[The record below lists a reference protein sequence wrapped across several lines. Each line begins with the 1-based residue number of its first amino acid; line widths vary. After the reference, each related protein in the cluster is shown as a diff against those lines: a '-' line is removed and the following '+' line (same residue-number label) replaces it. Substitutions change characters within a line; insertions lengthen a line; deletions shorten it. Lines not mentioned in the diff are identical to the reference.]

1 MDRFKEFFEQ
11 VSTVF
16 LNLTKRQKIVVL
28 SSIVAVIAFIV
39 LLILLMRG
47 SGSTQSEFS
56 GYSVLFRNIDPSV
69 SAQVIAQLEADGV
82 NYKLADEGTILVPT
96 KDVYKERI
104 AVASITNIQ
113 GNNGRVGFE
122 LFDNKEFGAT
132 EDEQRVKFQRAI
144 QGELS
149 KTIESLEPIERA
161 VVYIAF
167 PKESVFTERQTPP
180 TASVVVKLKTNTSLD
195 LGQIDGIKRIV
206 AGSIANLKVENVK
219 IVTQDGIAIGED
231 TIALKNEQEAAKI
244 AAQVRYKHE
253 FESRYENKIIDMIAS
268 FTGSKEKVTAKVTME
283 FDFSQTDSEREIF
296 DPNSVIRS
304 EQNIEE
310 HKIGRDKPDIG
321 GVPGAVSNIGP
332 VQGIEDNKPAEQ
344 YDKTVSNTNY
354 EISKQIIKTKPQFAT
369 IRRITAAVAV
379 DGRYD
384 YVRDENGDATGV
396 VKYFPLDEAEMNS
409 ITNLVKQAVGYDPNR
424 GDEVTVSN
432 IEFRPNSIAVPLT
445 KFEAFMESYV
455 NPVLP
460 AAKYVFA
467 FIVLFVLYK
476 KVIVPFMDKMLK
488 DLTPDD
494 ESLLQD
500 SMNVDDEAEDTLE
513 RFKAAKKRAEDELG
527 ISKDFNEEDLKYD
540 VLLEKMKAIV
550 SEKSEEVASLLQG
563 MIKND
568 SAFASSKEL

>member
-11 VSTVF
+11 VSAVF

-47 SGSTQSEFS
+47 SGSTQNEFA

-69 SAQVIAQLEADGV
+69 SAQVITQLEADGV

-113 GNNGRVGFE
+113 GNNGKVGFE

-180 TASVVVKLKTNTSLD
+180 TASVVVKLKANTSLD

-206 AGSIANLKVENVK
+206 AGSVANLKVENVK

-231 TIALKNEQEAAKI
+231 TIALQNEQEAAKI

-310 HKIGRDKPDIG
+310 HKVGRDKPDIG

-344 YDKTVSNTNY
+344 YDKTVANTNY

-384 YVRDENGDATGV
+384 YVRDENGDATGT

-476 KVIVPFMDKMLK
+476 KVIVPFMEKMLK

-494 ESLLQD
+494 DSLLQD

-513 RFKAAKKRAEDELG
+513 RFKAARKRAEDELG
-527 ISKDFNEEDLKYD
+527 ISQDFNEEDLKYD

-550 SEKSEEVASLLQG
+550 SEKSEEVANLLQG
-563 MIKND
+563 MVKND

>member
-11 VSTVF
+11 VSAVF

-47 SGSTQSEFS
+47 SGSTQNEFA

-113 GNNGRVGFE
+113 GNNGKVGFE

-180 TASVVVKLKTNTSLD
+180 TASVVVKLKANTSLD

-206 AGSIANLKVENVK
+206 AGSVANLKVENVK

-310 HKIGRDKPDIG
+310 HKVGRDKPDIG

-344 YDKTVSNTNY
+344 YDKTVANTNY

-384 YVRDENGDATGV
+384 YVRDENGDATGT

-476 KVIVPFMDKMLK
+476 KVIMPFMEKMLK

-494 ESLLQD
+494 DSLLQD

-513 RFKAAKKRAEDELG
+513 RFKAARKRAEDELG
-527 ISKDFNEEDLKYD
+527 ISQDFNEEDLKYD

-550 SEKSEEVASLLQG
+550 SEKSEEVANLLQG
-563 MIKND
+563 MVKND

>member
-11 VSTVF
+11 VSAVF

-47 SGSTQSEFS
+47 SGSTQNEFA

-69 SAQVIAQLEADGV
+69 SAQVITQLEADGV

-180 TASVVVKLKTNTSLD
+180 TASVVVKLKANTSLD

-206 AGSIANLKVENVK
+206 AGSVANLKVENVK

-231 TIALKNEQEAAKI
+231 TVALKNEQEAAKI

-310 HKIGRDKPDIG
+310 HKVGSDKPDIG

-344 YDKTVSNTNY
+344 YDKTVANTNY

-476 KVIVPFMDKMLK
+476 KVIMPFMEKMLK

-494 ESLLQD
+494 DSLLQD

-513 RFKAAKKRAEDELG
+513 RFKAARKRAEDELG
-527 ISKDFNEEDLKYD
+527 ISQDFNEEDLKYD

-550 SEKSEEVASLLQG
+550 SEKSEEVANLLQG
-563 MIKND
+563 MVKND

>member
-11 VSTVF
+11 VSAVF

-47 SGSTQSEFS
+47 SGSTQNEFA

-69 SAQVIAQLEADGV
+69 SAQVITQLEADGV

-113 GNNGRVGFE
+113 GNNGKVGFE

-180 TASVVVKLKTNTSLD
+180 TASVVVKLKANTSLD

-206 AGSIANLKVENVK
+206 AGSVANLKVENVK

-310 HKIGRDKPDIG
+310 HKVGRDKPDIG

-384 YVRDENGDATGV
+384 YVRDENGDATGT

-476 KVIVPFMDKMLK
+476 KVIMPFMEKMLK

-513 RFKAAKKRAEDELG
+513 RFKAARKRAEDELG
-527 ISKDFNEEDLKYD
+527 ISQDFNEEDLKYD

>member
-11 VSTVF
+11 VSAVF

-47 SGSTQSEFS
+47 SGSTQNEFA

-69 SAQVIAQLEADGV
+69 SAQVITQLEADGV

-113 GNNGRVGFE
+113 GNNGKVGFE

-310 HKIGRDKPDIG
+310 HKVGRDKPDVG

-445 KFEAFMESYV
+445 KFEAFMETYV

-476 KVIVPFMDKMLK
+476 KVIMPFMEKMLK

-513 RFKAAKKRAEDELG
+513 RFKAARKRAEDELG
-527 ISKDFNEEDLKYD
+527 ISQDFNEEDLKYD

-550 SEKSEEVASLLQG
+550 SEKSEEVANLLQG
-563 MIKND
+563 MVKND

>member
-11 VSTVF
+11 VSAVF

-47 SGSTQSEFS
+47 SGSTQNEFA

-69 SAQVIAQLEADGV
+69 SAQVITQLEADGV

-113 GNNGRVGFE
+113 GNNGKVGFE

-180 TASVVVKLKTNTSLD
+180 TASVVVKLKANTSLD

-206 AGSIANLKVENVK
+206 AGSVANLKVENVK

-231 TIALKNEQEAAKI
+231 TVALQNEQEAAKI

-310 HKIGRDKPDIG
+310 HKVGRDKPDIG

-384 YVRDENGDATGV
+384 YVRDENGDATGT

-476 KVIVPFMDKMLK
+476 KVIMPFMEKMLK

-494 ESLLQD
+494 DSLLQD

-513 RFKAAKKRAEDELG
+513 RFKAARKRAEDELG
-527 ISKDFNEEDLKYD
+527 ISQDFNEEDLKYD

-550 SEKSEEVASLLQG
+550 SEKSEEVANLLQG
-563 MIKND
+563 MVKND

>member
-11 VSTVF
+11 VSAVF

-47 SGSTQSEFS
+47 SGSTQNEFA

-69 SAQVIAQLEADGV
+69 SAQVITQLEADGV

-113 GNNGRVGFE
+113 GNNGKVGFE

-180 TASVVVKLKTNTSLD
+180 TASVVVKLKANTSLD

-206 AGSIANLKVENVK
+206 AGSVANLKVENVK

-231 TIALKNEQEAAKI
+231 TVALKNEQEAAKI

-310 HKIGRDKPDIG
+310 HKVGRDKPDIG

-344 YDKTVSNTNY
+344 YDKTVANTNY

-396 VKYFPLDEAEMNS
+396 VKYFPLDETEMNS

-476 KVIVPFMDKMLK
+476 KVIMPFMEKMLK

-494 ESLLQD
+494 DSLLQD

-513 RFKAAKKRAEDELG
+513 RFKAARKRAEDELG
-527 ISKDFNEEDLKYD
+527 ISQDFNEEDLKYD

-550 SEKSEEVASLLQG
+550 SEKSEEVANLLQG
-563 MIKND
+563 MVKND

>member
-47 SGSTQSEFS
+47 SGSTQNEFA

-69 SAQVIAQLEADGV
+69 SAQVITQLEADGV

-113 GNNGRVGFE
+113 GNNGKVGFE

-206 AGSIANLKVENVK
+206 AGSVANLKVENVK

-384 YVRDENGDATGV
+384 YVRDENGDATGT

-476 KVIVPFMDKMLK
+476 KVIMPFMEKMLK

-494 ESLLQD
+494 DSLLQD

>member
-11 VSTVF
+11 VSAVF

-47 SGSTQSEFS
+47 SGSTQNEFA

-206 AGSIANLKVENVK
+206 AGSVANLKVENVK

-310 HKIGRDKPDIG
+310 HKVGRDKPDIG

-344 YDKTVSNTNY
+344 YDKTVANTNY

-476 KVIVPFMDKMLK
+476 KVIMPFMEKMLK

-494 ESLLQD
+494 DSLLQD

-513 RFKAAKKRAEDELG
+513 RFKAARKRAEDELG
-527 ISKDFNEEDLKYD
+527 ISQDFNEEDLKYD

-550 SEKSEEVASLLQG
+550 SEKSEEVANLLQG
-563 MIKND
+563 MVKND

>member
-47 SGSTQSEFS
+47 SGSTQNEFA

-180 TASVVVKLKTNTSLD
+180 TASVVVKLKANTSLD

-206 AGSIANLKVENVK
+206 AGSVANLKVENVK

-310 HKIGRDKPDIG
+310 HKVGRDKPDIG

-344 YDKTVSNTNY
+344 YDKTVANTNY

-384 YVRDENGDATGV
+384 YVRDENGDATGT

-513 RFKAAKKRAEDELG
+513 RFKAARKRAEDELG
-527 ISKDFNEEDLKYD
+527 ISQDFNEEDLKYD

-550 SEKSEEVASLLQG
+550 SEKSEEVANLLQG
-563 MIKND
+563 MVKND

>member
-11 VSTVF
+11 VSAVF

-180 TASVVVKLKTNTSLD
+180 TASVVVKLKANTSLD

-206 AGSIANLKVENVK
+206 AGSVANLKVENVK

-231 TIALKNEQEAAKI
+231 TVALQNEQEAAKI

-310 HKIGRDKPDIG
+310 HKVGRDKPDIG

-344 YDKTVSNTNY
+344 YDKTVANTNY

-476 KVIVPFMDKMLK
+476 KVIMPFMEKMLK

-494 ESLLQD
+494 DSLLQD

-513 RFKAAKKRAEDELG
+513 RFKAARKRAEDELG
-527 ISKDFNEEDLKYD
+527 ISQDFNEEDLKYD

-550 SEKSEEVASLLQG
+550 SEKSEEVANLL
-563 MIKND
+563 
-568 SAFASSKEL
+568 

>member
-11 VSTVF
+11 VSAVF

-47 SGSTQSEFS
+47 SGSTQNEFA

-69 SAQVIAQLEADGV
+69 SAQVITQLEADGV

-96 KDVYKERI
+96 KDVYRERI

-113 GNNGRVGFE
+113 GNNGKVGFE

-180 TASVVVKLKTNTSLD
+180 TASVVVKLKANTSLD

-206 AGSIANLKVENVK
+206 AGSVANLKVENVK

-231 TIALKNEQEAAKI
+231 TIALQNEQEAAKI

-310 HKIGRDKPDIG
+310 HKVGRDKPDIG

-344 YDKTVSNTNY
+344 YDKTVANTNY

-476 KVIVPFMDKMLK
+476 KVIMPFMEKMLK

-494 ESLLQD
+494 DSLLQD

-513 RFKAAKKRAEDELG
+513 RFKAARKRAEDELG

-550 SEKSEEVASLLQG
+550 SEKSEEVANLLQG
-563 MIKND
+563 MVKND

>member
-11 VSTVF
+11 VSAVF

-47 SGSTQSEFS
+47 SGSTQNEFA

-69 SAQVIAQLEADGV
+69 SAQVITQLEADGV

-180 TASVVVKLKTNTSLD
+180 TASVVVKLKANTSLD

-206 AGSIANLKVENVK
+206 AGSVANLKVENVK

-231 TIALKNEQEAAKI
+231 TIALQNEQEAAKI

-310 HKIGRDKPDIG
+310 HKVGRDKPDIG

-344 YDKTVSNTNY
+344 YDKTVANTNY

-476 KVIVPFMDKMLK
+476 KVIMPFMEKMLK

-494 ESLLQD
+494 DSLLQD

-550 SEKSEEVASLLQG
+550 SEKSEEVANLLQG
-563 MIKND
+563 MVKND

>member
-11 VSTVF
+11 VSAVF

-113 GNNGRVGFE
+113 GNNGKVGFE

-180 TASVVVKLKTNTSLD
+180 TASVVVKLKANTSLD

-206 AGSIANLKVENVK
+206 AGSVANLKVENVK

-344 YDKTVSNTNY
+344 YDKTVANTNY

-384 YVRDENGDATGV
+384 YVRDENGDATGT

-476 KVIVPFMDKMLK
+476 KVIMPFMEKMLK

-494 ESLLQD
+494 DSLLQD

-550 SEKSEEVASLLQG
+550 SEKSEEVANLLQG
-563 MIKND
+563 MVKND

>member
-11 VSTVF
+11 VSAVF

-47 SGSTQSEFS
+47 SGSTQNEFS

-113 GNNGRVGFE
+113 GNNGKVGFE

-180 TASVVVKLKTNTSLD
+180 TASVVVKLKANTSLD

-206 AGSIANLKVENVK
+206 AGSVANLKVENVK

-310 HKIGRDKPDIG
+310 HKVGRDKPDIG

-476 KVIVPFMDKMLK
+476 KVIMPFMEKMLK

-494 ESLLQD
+494 DSLLQD

-513 RFKAAKKRAEDELG
+513 RFKAARKRAEDELG
-527 ISKDFNEEDLKYD
+527 ISQDFNEEDLKYD

>member
-11 VSTVF
+11 VSAVF

-47 SGSTQSEFS
+47 SGSTQNEFA

-69 SAQVIAQLEADGV
+69 SAQVITQLEADGV

-113 GNNGRVGFE
+113 GNNGKVGFE

-231 TIALKNEQEAAKI
+231 TVALKNEQEAAKI

-344 YDKTVSNTNY
+344 YDKTVANTNY

-476 KVIVPFMDKMLK
+476 KVIMPFMEKMLK

-494 ESLLQD
+494 DSLLQD

-513 RFKAAKKRAEDELG
+513 RFKAARKRAEDELG
-527 ISKDFNEEDLKYD
+527 ISQDFNEEDLKYD

-550 SEKSEEVASLLQG
+550 SEKSEEVANLLQG
-563 MIKND
+563 MVKND

>member
-11 VSTVF
+11 VSAVF

-47 SGSTQSEFS
+47 SGSTQNEFA

-69 SAQVIAQLEADGV
+69 SAQVITQLEADGV

-113 GNNGRVGFE
+113 GNNGKVGFE

-384 YVRDENGDATGV
+384 YVRDENGDATGT

-476 KVIVPFMDKMLK
+476 KVIMPFMEKMLK

-494 ESLLQD
+494 DSLLQD

-513 RFKAAKKRAEDELG
+513 RFKAARKRAEDELG
-527 ISKDFNEEDLKYD
+527 ISQDFNEEDLKYD

-550 SEKSEEVASLLQG
+550 SEKSEEVANLLQG
-563 MIKND
+563 MVKND

>member
-47 SGSTQSEFS
+47 SGSTQNEFA

-69 SAQVIAQLEADGV
+69 SAQVITQLEADGV

-206 AGSIANLKVENVK
+206 AGSVANLKVENVK

-231 TIALKNEQEAAKI
+231 TIALQNEQEAAKI

-310 HKIGRDKPDIG
+310 HKVGRDKPDIG

-344 YDKTVSNTNY
+344 YDKTVANTNY

-384 YVRDENGDATGV
+384 YVRDENGEVTGT

-476 KVIVPFMDKMLK
+476 KVIMPFMEKMLK

-494 ESLLQD
+494 DSLLQD

-513 RFKAAKKRAEDELG
+513 RFKAARKRAEDELG
-527 ISKDFNEEDLKYD
+527 ISQDFNEEDLKYD

-550 SEKSEEVASLLQG
+550 SEKSEEVANLLQG
-563 MIKND
+563 MVKND

>member
-11 VSTVF
+11 VSAVF

-47 SGSTQSEFS
+47 SGSTQNEFS

-206 AGSIANLKVENVK
+206 AGSVANLKVENVK

-310 HKIGRDKPDIG
+310 HKVGRDKPDIG

-344 YDKTVSNTNY
+344 YDKTVANTNY

-476 KVIVPFMDKMLK
+476 KVIMPFMEKMLK

-494 ESLLQD
+494 DSLLQD

-513 RFKAAKKRAEDELG
+513 RFKAARKRAEDELG
-527 ISKDFNEEDLKYD
+527 ISQDFNEEDLKYD

>member
-11 VSTVF
+11 VSAVF

-47 SGSTQSEFS
+47 SGSTQNEFA

-69 SAQVIAQLEADGV
+69 SAQVITQLEADGV

-113 GNNGRVGFE
+113 GNNGKVGFE

-180 TASVVVKLKTNTSLD
+180 TASVVVKLKANTSLD

-206 AGSIANLKVENVK
+206 AGSVANLKVENVK

-310 HKIGRDKPDIG
+310 HKVGRDKPDIG

-344 YDKTVSNTNY
+344 YDKTVANTNY

-384 YVRDENGDATGV
+384 YVRDENGDATGT

-476 KVIVPFMDKMLK
+476 KVIMPFMEKMLK

-494 ESLLQD
+494 DSLLQD

-513 RFKAAKKRAEDELG
+513 RFKAARKRAEDELG
-527 ISKDFNEEDLKYD
+527 ISQDFNEEDLKYD

-550 SEKSEEVASLLQG
+550 SEKSEEVANLLQG
-563 MIKND
+563 MVKND
-568 SAFASSKEL
+568 SGFASSKEL

>member
-11 VSTVF
+11 VSAVF

-28 SSIVAVIAFIV
+28 SSIVEVIAFIV

-47 SGSTQSEFS
+47 SGSTQNEFA

-69 SAQVIAQLEADGV
+69 SAQVITQLEADGV

-113 GNNGRVGFE
+113 GNNGKVGFE

-180 TASVVVKLKTNTSLD
+180 TASVVVKLKANTSLD

-206 AGSIANLKVENVK
+206 AGSVANLKVENVK

-231 TIALKNEQEAAKI
+231 TVALKNEQEAAKI

-310 HKIGRDKPDIG
+310 HKVGRDKPDIG

-344 YDKTVSNTNY
+344 YDKTVANTNY

-384 YVRDENGDATGV
+384 YVRDENGDATGT

-476 KVIVPFMDKMLK
+476 KVIMPFMEKMLK

-494 ESLLQD
+494 DSLLQD

-513 RFKAAKKRAEDELG
+513 RFKAARKRAEDELG
-527 ISKDFNEEDLKYD
+527 ISQDFNEEDLKYD

-550 SEKSEEVASLLQG
+550 SEKSEEVANLLQG
-563 MIKND
+563 MVKND

>member
-11 VSTVF
+11 VSAVF

-47 SGSTQSEFS
+47 SGSTQNEFA

-69 SAQVIAQLEADGV
+69 SAQVITQLEADGV

-113 GNNGRVGFE
+113 GNNGKVGFE

-180 TASVVVKLKTNTSLD
+180 TASVVVKLKANTSLD

-206 AGSIANLKVENVK
+206 AGSVANLKVENVK

-231 TIALKNEQEAAKI
+231 TVALQNEQEAAKI

-283 FDFSQTDSEREIF
+283 FDFSQTDSEKEIF

-310 HKIGRDKPDIG
+310 HKVGRDKPDIG

-344 YDKTVSNTNY
+344 YDKTVANTNY

-384 YVRDENGDATGV
+384 YVRDENGDATGT

-476 KVIVPFMDKMLK
+476 KVIMPFMEKMLK

-494 ESLLQD
+494 DSLLQD

-513 RFKAAKKRAEDELG
+513 RFKAARKRAEDELG
-527 ISKDFNEEDLKYD
+527 ISQDFNEEDLKYD

-550 SEKSEEVASLLQG
+550 SEKSEEVANLLQG
-563 MIKND
+563 MVKND

>member
-11 VSTVF
+11 VSAVF

-47 SGSTQSEFS
+47 SGSAQSEFS

-206 AGSIANLKVENVK
+206 AGSVANLKVENVK

-310 HKIGRDKPDIG
+310 HKVGRDKPDIG

-344 YDKTVSNTNY
+344 YDKTVANTNY

-476 KVIVPFMDKMLK
+476 KVIMPFMEKMLK

-494 ESLLQD
+494 DSLLQD

-513 RFKAAKKRAEDELG
+513 RFKAARKRAEDELG
-527 ISKDFNEEDLKYD
+527 ISQDFNEEDLKYD

-550 SEKSEEVASLLQG
+550 SEKSEEVANLLQG
-563 MIKND
+563 MVKND

>member
-384 YVRDENGDATGV
+384 YVRDENGDATGT

>member
-11 VSTVF
+11 VSAVF

-47 SGSTQSEFS
+47 SGSAQNEFA

-69 SAQVIAQLEADGV
+69 SAQVITQLEADGV

-113 GNNGRVGFE
+113 GNNGKVGFE

-180 TASVVVKLKTNTSLD
+180 TASVVVKLKANTSLD

-206 AGSIANLKVENVK
+206 AGSVANLKVENVK

-231 TIALKNEQEAAKI
+231 TVALKNEQEAAKI

-310 HKIGRDKPDIG
+310 HKVGRDKPDIG

-344 YDKTVSNTNY
+344 YDKTVANTNY

-384 YVRDENGDATGV
+384 YVRDENGDATGT

-476 KVIVPFMDKMLK
+476 KVIMPFMEKMLK

-494 ESLLQD
+494 DSLLQD

-513 RFKAAKKRAEDELG
+513 RFKAARKRAEDELG
-527 ISKDFNEEDLKYD
+527 ISQDFNEEDLKYD

-550 SEKSEEVASLLQG
+550 SEKSEEVANLLQG
-563 MIKND
+563 MVKND

>member
-47 SGSTQSEFS
+47 SGSTQNEFA

-113 GNNGRVGFE
+113 GNNGKVGFE

-180 TASVVVKLKTNTSLD
+180 TASVVVKLKANTSLD

-206 AGSIANLKVENVK
+206 AGSVANLKVENVK

-231 TIALKNEQEAAKI
+231 TIALQNEQEAAKI

-310 HKIGRDKPDIG
+310 HKVGRDKPDIG

-344 YDKTVSNTNY
+344 YDKTVANTNY

-476 KVIVPFMDKMLK
+476 KVIMPFMEKMLK

-494 ESLLQD
+494 DSLLQD

-513 RFKAAKKRAEDELG
+513 RFKAARKRAEDELG
-527 ISKDFNEEDLKYD
+527 ISQDFNEEDLKYD

-550 SEKSEEVASLLQG
+550 SEKSEEVANLLQG
-563 MIKND
+563 MVKND

>member
-11 VSTVF
+11 VSAVF

-39 LLILLMRG
+39 LLMLLMSG

-69 SAQVIAQLEADGV
+69 SAQVITQLEADGV

-310 HKIGRDKPDIG
+310 HKVGRDKPDIG

-344 YDKTVSNTNY
+344 YDKTVANTNY

-384 YVRDENGDATGV
+384 YVRDENGDATGT

-527 ISKDFNEEDLKYD
+527 ISQDFNEEDLKYD

>member
-11 VSTVF
+11 VSAVF

-47 SGSTQSEFS
+47 SGSTQNEFA

-69 SAQVIAQLEADGV
+69 SAQVITQLEADGV

-113 GNNGRVGFE
+113 GNNGKVGFE

-180 TASVVVKLKTNTSLD
+180 TASVVVKLKANTSLD

-206 AGSIANLKVENVK
+206 AGSVANLKVENVK

-231 TIALKNEQEAAKI
+231 TVALKNEQEAAKI

-310 HKIGRDKPDIG
+310 HKVGRDKPDIG

-344 YDKTVSNTNY
+344 YDKTVANTNY

-476 KVIVPFMDKMLK
+476 KVIMPFMEKMLK

-494 ESLLQD
+494 DSLLQD

-513 RFKAAKKRAEDELG
+513 RFKAARKRAEDELG
-527 ISKDFNEEDLKYD
+527 ISQDFNEEDLKYD

-550 SEKSEEVASLLQG
+550 SEKSEEVANLLQG
-563 MIKND
+563 MVKND

>member
-11 VSTVF
+11 VSAVF

-47 SGSTQSEFS
+47 SGSTQNEFS

-69 SAQVIAQLEADGV
+69 SAQVITQLEADGV

-113 GNNGRVGFE
+113 GNNGKVGFE

-180 TASVVVKLKTNTSLD
+180 TASVVVKLKANTSLD

-206 AGSIANLKVENVK
+206 AGSVANLKVENVK

-231 TIALKNEQEAAKI
+231 TIALQNEQEAAKI

-310 HKIGRDKPDIG
+310 HKVGRDKPDIG

-344 YDKTVSNTNY
+344 YDKTVANTNY

-384 YVRDENGDATGV
+384 YVRDENGDATGT

-476 KVIVPFMDKMLK
+476 KVIMPFMEKMLK

-494 ESLLQD
+494 DSLLQD

-513 RFKAAKKRAEDELG
+513 RFKAARKRAEDELG
-527 ISKDFNEEDLKYD
+527 ISQDFNEEDLKYD

-550 SEKSEEVASLLQG
+550 SEKSEEVANLLQG
-563 MIKND
+563 MVKND

>member
-11 VSTVF
+11 VSAVF

-47 SGSTQSEFS
+47 SGSTQNEFA

-69 SAQVIAQLEADGV
+69 SAQVITQLEADGV

-113 GNNGRVGFE
+113 GNNGKVGFE

-180 TASVVVKLKTNTSLD
+180 TASVVVKLKANTSLD

-206 AGSIANLKVENVK
+206 AGSVANLKVENVK

-231 TIALKNEQEAAKI
+231 TVALKNEQEAAKI

-310 HKIGRDKPDIG
+310 HKVGRDKPDIG

-344 YDKTVSNTNY
+344 YDKTVANTNY

-384 YVRDENGDATGV
+384 YVRDENGDATGT

-476 KVIVPFMDKMLK
+476 KVIMPFMEKMLK

-494 ESLLQD
+494 DSLLQD
-500 SMNVDDEAEDTLE
+500 SMNLDDEAEDTLE
-513 RFKAAKKRAEDELG
+513 RFKAARKRAEDELG
-527 ISKDFNEEDLKYD
+527 ISQDFNEEDLKYD

-550 SEKSEEVASLLQG
+550 SEKSEEVANLLQG
-563 MIKND
+563 MVKND

>member
-11 VSTVF
+11 VSAVF

-47 SGSTQSEFS
+47 SGSTQNEFA

-69 SAQVIAQLEADGV
+69 SAQVITQLEADGV

-113 GNNGRVGFE
+113 GNNGKVGFE

-180 TASVVVKLKTNTSLD
+180 TASVVVKLKANTSLD

-206 AGSIANLKVENVK
+206 AGSVANLKVENVK

-231 TIALKNEQEAAKI
+231 TVALQNEQEAAKI

-310 HKIGRDKPDIG
+310 HKVGRDKPDIG

-344 YDKTVSNTNY
+344 YDKTVANTNY

-384 YVRDENGDATGV
+384 YVRDENGDATGT

-476 KVIVPFMDKMLK
+476 KVIMPFMEKMLK

-494 ESLLQD
+494 DSLLQD

-513 RFKAAKKRAEDELG
+513 RFKAARKRAEDELG
-527 ISKDFNEEDLKYD
+527 ISQDFNEEDLKYD

>member
-47 SGSTQSEFS
+47 SGSAQSEFS

-180 TASVVVKLKTNTSLD
+180 TASVVVKLKANTSLD

-231 TIALKNEQEAAKI
+231 TVALKNEQEAAKI

-344 YDKTVSNTNY
+344 YDKTVANTNY

-476 KVIVPFMDKMLK
+476 KVIMPFMEKMLK

-494 ESLLQD
+494 DSLLQD

-513 RFKAAKKRAEDELG
+513 RFKAARKRAEDELG
-527 ISKDFNEEDLKYD
+527 ISQDFNEEDLKYD

>member
-11 VSTVF
+11 VSAVF

-47 SGSTQSEFS
+47 SGSTQNEFA

-69 SAQVIAQLEADGV
+69 SAQVITQLEADGV

-113 GNNGRVGFE
+113 GNNGKVGFE

-180 TASVVVKLKTNTSLD
+180 TASVVVKLKANTSLD

-206 AGSIANLKVENVK
+206 AGSVANLKVENVK

-310 HKIGRDKPDIG
+310 HKVGRDKPDIG

-344 YDKTVSNTNY
+344 YDKTVANTNY

-476 KVIVPFMDKMLK
+476 KVIMPFMEKMLK

-494 ESLLQD
+494 DSLLQD

-513 RFKAAKKRAEDELG
+513 RFKAARKRAEDELG
-527 ISKDFNEEDLKYD
+527 ISQDFNEEDLKYD

>member
-47 SGSTQSEFS
+47 SGSTQNEFA

-69 SAQVIAQLEADGV
+69 SAQVITQLEADGV

-113 GNNGRVGFE
+113 GNNGKVGFE

-180 TASVVVKLKTNTSLD
+180 TASVVVKLKANTSLD

-206 AGSIANLKVENVK
+206 AGSVANLKVENVK

-231 TIALKNEQEAAKI
+231 TVALKNEQEAAKI

-344 YDKTVSNTNY
+344 YDKTVANTNY

-384 YVRDENGDATGV
+384 YVRDENGDATGT

-476 KVIVPFMDKMLK
+476 KVIMPFMEKMLK

-494 ESLLQD
+494 DSLLQD

-550 SEKSEEVASLLQG
+550 SEKSEEVANLLQG
-563 MIKND
+563 MVKND

>member
-11 VSTVF
+11 VSAVF

-47 SGSTQSEFS
+47 SGSTQNEFA

-69 SAQVIAQLEADGV
+69 SAQVITQLEADGV

-113 GNNGRVGFE
+113 GNNGKVGFE

-180 TASVVVKLKTNTSLD
+180 TASVVVKLKANTSLD

-206 AGSIANLKVENVK
+206 AGSVANLKVENVK

-231 TIALKNEQEAAKI
+231 TIALQNEQEAAKI

-344 YDKTVSNTNY
+344 YDKTVANTNY

-476 KVIVPFMDKMLK
+476 KVIMPFMEKMLK

-494 ESLLQD
+494 DSLLQD

-513 RFKAAKKRAEDELG
+513 RFKAARKRAEDELG
-527 ISKDFNEEDLKYD
+527 ISQDFNEEDLKYD

-550 SEKSEEVASLLQG
+550 SEKSEEVANLLQG
-563 MIKND
+563 MVKND

>member
-11 VSTVF
+11 VSAVF

-69 SAQVIAQLEADGV
+69 SAQVITQLEADGV

-113 GNNGRVGFE
+113 GNNGKVGFE

-206 AGSIANLKVENVK
+206 AGSVANLKVENVK

-231 TIALKNEQEAAKI
+231 TVALQNEQEAAKI

-310 HKIGRDKPDIG
+310 HKVGRDKPDVG

-344 YDKTVSNTNY
+344 YDKTVANTNY

-476 KVIVPFMDKMLK
+476 KVIMPFMEKMLK

-494 ESLLQD
+494 DSLLQD

-513 RFKAAKKRAEDELG
+513 RFKAARKRAEDELG
-527 ISKDFNEEDLKYD
+527 ISQDFNEEDLKYD

-550 SEKSEEVASLLQG
+550 SEKSEEVANLLQG
-563 MIKND
+563 MVKND

>member
-113 GNNGRVGFE
+113 GNNGRVGFA

-206 AGSIANLKVENVK
+206 AGSVANLKVENVK

-231 TIALKNEQEAAKI
+231 TVALKNEQEAAKI

-310 HKIGRDKPDIG
+310 HKVGRDKPDIG

-494 ESLLQD
+494 DSLLQD

>member
-11 VSTVF
+11 VSAVF

-113 GNNGRVGFE
+113 GNNGKVGFE

-206 AGSIANLKVENVK
+206 AGSVANLKVENVK

-231 TIALKNEQEAAKI
+231 TVALQNEQEAAKI

-310 HKIGRDKPDIG
+310 HKVGRDKPDIG

-384 YVRDENGDATGV
+384 YVRDENGDATGT

-432 IEFRPNSIAVPLT
+432 IEFRPNSATVPLT
-445 KFEAFMESYV
+445 KFESFMESYV

-460 AAKYVFA
+460 VAKYIFA

-500 SMNVDDEAEDTLE
+500 SMNADDEAEDTLE
-513 RFKAAKKRAEDELG
+513 RFKAARKRAEDELG

-550 SEKSEEVASLLQG
+550 SEKSEEVANLLQG
-563 MIKND
+563 MVKND